1 MTLIME
7 SNVVYFG
14 QFSSREDVAE
24 QFDCDIPADAE
35 ILFATHDT
43 PSYEGSAMVL
53 FRQDGKLWEV
63 HGSHCSCMG
72 LEDQW
77 GPEETSP
84 AALLHRLN
92 EGTEFRSSPY
102 DGMDE
107 DAAQRIA
114 TIIRDLNAA

>member
-1 MTLIME
+1 M
-7 SNVVYFG
+7 VYFG
-14 QFSSREDVAE
+14 QFSSREDVAK
-24 QFDCDIPADAE
+24 QFDCDISADAE
-35 ILFATHDT
+35 ILFATYDT

-84 AALLHRLN
+84 AALLHRL
-92 EGTEFRSSPY
+92 EHGTEFRGGSY
-102 DGMDE
+102 YGLDV
-107 DAAQRIA
+107 DAAERIA
-114 TIIRDLNAA
+114 AIIRELNAA